1 MRCSDSKFHPVDFR
15 FHVSA
20 TWIPDSNR
28 EWDSGFLE
36 LYSGLQSPGF
46 RIPQAKISWIPD
58 FASKTFS
65 KIPDSGF
72 RYMGRH
78 EGFTVSRVAKP
89 DQEENLNQLRKGV
102 TTQIAYLVL
111 RPSH

>member
-28 EWDSGFLE
+28 EWDSG
-36 LYSGLQSPGF
+36 LQSPGL

-58 FASKTFS
+58 FASKTFF

-89 DQEENLNQLRKGV
+89 DQEKNLNQMRKGV
-102 TTQIAYLVL
+102 TA
-111 RPSH
+111 